1 MIIFVFLILAVAV
14 LVLIQLLLRTPAEK
28 SAALITG
35 NWPLFV
41 VAIGV
46 LLTLLGR
53 GGIGVPLTLVAL
65 SWWQRKRLVGRATGS
80 RGRGQK
86 SQVRTTVLEMELDHD
101 TGAMDGWVL
110 TGEFEGARLSRLDR
124 EDLLK
129 LYREIAADGESIAL
143 LEAYLDRRFSDW
155 REQADT
161 RYRSGPDDAAGSA
174 PMTRDEAYQILGL
187 EPGASTEEIHQA
199 WRRLMK
205 KVHPDSGGSAF
216 LAAKINAARET
227 LLG

>member
-28 SAALITG
+28 SAALLTG

-86 SQVRTTVLEMELDHD
+86 
-101 TGAMDGWVL
+101 
-110 TGEFEGARLSRLDR
+110 
-124 EDLLK
+124 
-129 LYREIAADGESIAL
+129 
-143 LEAYLDRRFSDW
+143 
-155 REQADT
+155 
-161 RYRSGPDDAAGSA
+161 
-174 PMTRDEAYQILGL
+174 
-187 EPGASTEEIHQA
+187 
-199 WRRLMK
+199 
-205 KVHPDSGGSAF
+205 
-216 LAAKINAARET
+216 
-227 LLG
+227 

>member
-1 MIIFVFLILAVAV
+1 MIIFVSLILAVAI
-14 LVLIQLLLRTPAEK
+14 LVVVQLLLRTPAEK

-35 NWPLFV
+35 NWPLLM

-53 GGIGVPLTLVAL
+53 GGIGVPLSLLAL
-65 SWWQRKRLVGRATGS
+65 SWWQRKRYVGRATGG

-86 SQVRTTVLEMELDHD
+86 SKVRTTVLEMELDHD

-110 TGEFEGARLSRLDR
+110 AGMFEGARLSRLDR

-129 LYREIAADGESIAL
+129 LYRENASDGESIAL
-143 LEAYLDRRFSDW
+143 LEAYLDRCFNDW
-155 REQADT
+155 REQAGT
-161 RYRSGPDDAAGSA
+161 REGSGPDDATGSA

-187 EPGASTEEIHQA
+187 EPGASEEEIHQA

-227 LLG
+227 LLD